1 MENCLQAKAND
12 ATIRRIKMVYLQV
25 TKIKQDALVGTGC
38 PAPCRLGVPRP
49 MSFAVKSSLS
59 YSETG

>member
-38 PAPCRLGVPRP
+38 PAPCRLGVPRR
-49 MSFAVKSSLS
+49 
-59 YSETG
+59 